1 MSKLIEFVG
10 FVNSQAEFHERMAV
24 RFQGDTR
31 RFELHSSTAKK
42 CRDLA
47 VAIEENEK
55 ILNTPASLKEP
66 KASALMTHPL
76 CRGLFSR
83 LPALLQC
90 AASLPLSQAMS
101 IKSDFPDVIIL
112 SSIFRYRFEGGNRLL
127 AAPYLNPFI
136 NRHYEGHCPFT
147 SRHNITLRNSHQSE
161 WAIFIFAFE
170 RHKIIF
176 VCHHIHP
183 HLCPLY
189 RTAGHGG

>member
-10 FVNSQAEFHERMAV
+10 FVNSQAEFHKRMAV

-90 AASLPLSQAMS
+90 AASLPLSQALSGQSSHTVVSRPLSRSLYPSCNRPSDNLAHPALNAMS
-101 IKSDFPDVIIL
+101 GSSGNSLLIL
-112 SSIFRYRFEGGNRLL
+112 LF
-127 AAPYLNPFI
+127 
-136 NRHYEGHCPFT
+136 
-147 SRHNITLRNSHQSE
+147 
-161 WAIFIFAFE
+161 
-170 RHKIIF
+170 
-176 VCHHIHP
+176 
-183 HLCPLY
+183 LY